1 VSGVVGAACCCD
13 TSGQPCIG
21 SSADCAAVA
30 IVVEGFMSYGISS
43 STDELRREVRI
54 CQQSCG
60 PTDPW
65 PASEGESN
73 RTNVSSFAETAR
85 SRFKALLVKGA
96 FGGAGNSYST
106 QNAGSQFRP
115 IATMDFSVSASSAFR
130 THSEGVACPNQGCTG
145 YESIS
150 VLEKTMQ
157 GDFGQGGQEEITGID
172 LVITRDTRFIDCDN
186 VDSCVG
192 EILTPGCYEI
202 YEYQATGTADGIE
215 FVKDNRDYSQGQT
228 SNPITGECTDVIFED
243 SSSTETQQI
252 AETVALSFTTFSS
265 IDEFNACPP
274 TPPIPVA
281 AMRWNATGLQP
292 PGCNPNDDCPGTCCG
307 DGQGGEMMFAYD
319 GYGGSYFSGS
329 AGGLQSQRW
338 YANLPHCSNVAS
350 NDGVESE
357 SRSIADSTQ
366 INCVGPPS
374 CLNSGQGGEPESP
387 VPDFLFDVF
396 KEGSIEDAI
405 VYGVTVTRKE
415 PLFTMPDPADW
426 PNGV

>member
-1 VSGVVGAACCCD
+1 MSGVIGSACCCEPG
-13 TSGQPCIG
+13 GQPCIG

-43 STDELRREVRI
+43 STDELMREENI
-54 CQQSCG
+54 CGGSCTLGGG
-60 PTDPW
+60 P
-65 PASEGESN
+65 AAEGESTI
-73 RTNVSSFAETAR
+73 TNVASFAETAR
-85 SRFKALLVKGA
+85 SRFKALLVRGS
-96 FGGAGNSYST
+96 FGGTGNSYST

-115 IATMDFSVSASSAFR
+115 IATMDFSVSASSAYRSSSF
-130 THSEGVACPNQGCTG
+130 GVACPNQGCASS
-145 YESIS
+145 EIIR
-150 VLEKTMQ
+150 VREKTMQ
-157 GDFGQGGQEEITGID
+157 GNFGQGSREEITDIN
-172 LVITRDTRFIDCDN
+172 LTIARNTTFIDCDS

-192 EILTPGCYEI
+192 ELLAPGCYEI
-202 YEYQATGTADGIE
+202 YNYEATGTADGIE
-215 FVKDNRDYSQGQT
+215 FVEDKIDYWASQT
-228 SNPITGECTDVIFED
+228 SDPITGECTDVVNED
-243 SSSTETQQI
+243 SSSTETRQI
-252 AETVALSFTTFSS
+252 SKTAKLFFTTFSP
-265 IDEFNACPP
+265 IDEFDACPP
-274 TPPIPVA
+274 TPRIPVA

-292 PGCNPNDDCPGTCCG
+292 PGCSPNDDCPGTCCG
-307 DGQGGEMMFAYD
+307 DGEGGEMIFAYD

-329 AGGLQSQRW
+329 AGGTQGQRW
-338 YANLPHCSNVAS
+338 YANLPNCSNVAS

-374 CLNSGQGGEPESP
+374 CLNSQQGGEPESP